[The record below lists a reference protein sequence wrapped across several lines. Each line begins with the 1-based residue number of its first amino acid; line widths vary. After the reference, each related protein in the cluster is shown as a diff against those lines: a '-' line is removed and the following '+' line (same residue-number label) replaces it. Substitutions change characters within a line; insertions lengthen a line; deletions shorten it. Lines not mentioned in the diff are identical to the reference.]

1 MKKIKVTQLRSLIRC
16 LPKQRET
23 MRSLGLRRIRHSVEL
38 ELNPQVKGMLQVVQ
52 HLVKVEEI

>member
-1 MKKIKVTQLRSLIRC
+1 MKKVKITQIRSLIRT

-23 MRSLGLRRIRHSVEL
+23 MRSLGLRRIRHSVEK
-38 ELNPQVKGMLQVVQ
+38 ELNPQIQGMLTVVH